1 MHREMLDIGYWAR
14 PPAPPSPPV
23 TGAALLNT
31 LNVGRGSWF
40 AELSSRC
47 ASYTHTHTHIH
58 TRTYTHTYTHTHM
71 RAGTL
76 ICASDASVDRVR
88 NLGTDGDGEDVKMGG
103 QPKDQIAWF
112 PTPRHR
118 WTRQTPCKRM
128 RAFRQSTSSTDAR
141 EPVRGHGV
149 PVHPSARR
157 WALGSRQRA
166 VTSCCCRIKSRRSFL
181 IKDTRTPLY
190 HLSK

>member
-1 MHREMLDIGYWAR
+1 MLDIGYWAR
-14 PPAPPSPPV
+14 PPAPPLPPSD
-23 TGAALLNT
+23 GRCIAEHAE
-31 LNVGRGSWF
+31 RGSWVVVRR
-40 AELSSRC
+40 ALISVRLIHT
-47 ASYTHTHTHIH
+47 YTHTHTHAHVH
-58 TRTYTHTYTHTHM
+58 THIHTHM